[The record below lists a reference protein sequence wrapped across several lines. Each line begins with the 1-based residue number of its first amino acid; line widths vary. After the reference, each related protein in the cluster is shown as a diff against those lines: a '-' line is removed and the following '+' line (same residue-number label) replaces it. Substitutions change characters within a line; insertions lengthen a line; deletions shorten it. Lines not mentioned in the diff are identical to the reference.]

1 MGEFEIACKKVTGW
15 AEKISG
21 CSKDIKKQEGR
32 VEDILRQM
40 RFHEENYRGMEQALS
55 GVVESLHRQQEQM
68 QQYGNVLENIVR
80 AYESTETGIL
90 AKDVQD

>member
-21 CSKDIKKQEGR
+21 CSRDIKKQEGR
-32 VEDILRQM
+32 VEDILRQL
-40 RFHEENYRGMEQALS
+40 RFHKEDYRGMEQALS
-55 GVVESLHRQQEQM
+55 GIIEGLHRQQEQV
-68 QQYGNVLENIVR
+68 QQYGNMLENIVR

-90 AKDVQD
+90 AKGGQE